1 MDPDL
6 ILKIFRPFSNVLPH
20 QFIDVQTSAA
30 EQPNNISCSVVPR
43 AVDFPIP
50 IHLPQTGADDVPQTG
65 ADAPPFFARGL
76 SRESDQ
82 CVKFLNLTPLIQKGY
97 FHASWTARVASL
109 IVLSQRSKVDGE
121 GGRVRVMTGEKIG
134 PRKGIAPAEKEK
146 IRIA

>member
-6 ILKIFRPFSNVLPH
+6 ILKIFRPFSKVLPH

-30 EQPNNISCSVVPR
+30 EQPNNISCSVVPW

-82 CVKFLNLTPLIQKGY
+82 CVKSLNLTPLIQKGC
-97 FHASWTARVASL
+97 FHASWAARVASL
-109 IVLSQRSKVDGE
+109 LVLSQRSKVDG
-121 GGRVRVMTGEKIG
+121 
-134 PRKGIAPAEKEK
+134 KE
-146 IRIA
+146 AA